1 MSCRGFDI
9 HDGAAVQGFK
19 PLDLELIFVSFQQ
32 AHRGDQQ
39 RVGPGRTPGGKDTLE
54 GDVRSS
60 HGMDLLDL
68 PILLGKLMGPVD
80 HHNVGK
86 LFNAVQK
93 FLKPGQ
99 EPEILITFKQALSLW
114 RT

>member
-1 MSCRGFDI
+1 M
-9 HDGAAVQGFK
+9 
-19 PLDLELIFVSFQQ
+19 
-32 AHRGDQQ
+32 
-39 RVGPGRTPGGKDTLE
+39 T
-54 GDVRSS
+54 
-60 HGMDLLDL
+60 MDFLNL

-80 HHNVGK
+80 HHNVIK